1 MVLYRKT
8 RLQNAVDGRSP
19 VVVADTALCWA
30 AVILVVIAALS
41 PF

>member
-30 AVILVVIAALS
+30 ALILVVIAALY